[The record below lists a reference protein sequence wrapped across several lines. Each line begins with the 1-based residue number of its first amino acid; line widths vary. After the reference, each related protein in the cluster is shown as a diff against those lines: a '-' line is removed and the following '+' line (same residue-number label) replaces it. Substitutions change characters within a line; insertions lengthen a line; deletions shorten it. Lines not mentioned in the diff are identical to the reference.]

1 MASLNVS
8 KDMIINIAE
17 QENKKYIKLTN
28 QLVNNVLALAI
39 EDLSQ
44 KISFISIKNAIL
56 QPANELVSGGFID
69 GSNFVYLLGIK
80 NVQLELNTSRKLP
93 FLQNLKERFKW
104 AWANRKPLFYRKRK
118 RKKRKK
124 DTTDSVQNIKFDVNK
139 YSIYNLAEDLQK
151 AIANHISETSIIS
164 LNGNILKLIG
174 KDDFGANTKIVVY
187 VVSFDGVNYK
197 FYAGKKRGYINLDIN
212 KRVDK
217 LNKKISLVGENFI
230 KILKIFNALYFNTN
244 GTMCNQIFLES
255 ILCSCPDELYEGD
268 DIYKAFVK
276 LVNHISFNPLKEIK
290 SINNDELSIYEDIV
304 CGDCVVGFRKM
315 LNKLFVK

>member
-28 QLVNNVLALAI
+28 QLVNNILALAI

-255 ILCSCPDELYEGD
+255 ILCSCPDELYEGE

>member
-104 AWANRKPLFYRKRK
+104 AWANRQPLFYRKRK

-124 DTTDSVQNIKFDVNK
+124 DTDNSVQNIKFDVNK

-217 LNKKISLVGENFI
+217 LNQKISLVGENFI

-255 ILCSCPDELYEGD
+255 ILCSCPDELYEGE

>member
-28 QLVNNVLALAI
+28 QLVNNILALAI

-197 FYAGKKRGYINLDIN
+197 FYAGKKRGYINLDVN

-255 ILCSCPDELYEGD
+255 ILCSCPDELYEGE

>member
-69 GSNFVYLLGIK
+69 GSNFIYLLGIK

-93 FLQNLKERFKW
+93 FLQNLKERLKW

-217 LNKKISLVGENFI
+217 LNQKISLVGENFI

-276 LVNHISFNPLKEIK
+276 LVNHISFNSLKEIK